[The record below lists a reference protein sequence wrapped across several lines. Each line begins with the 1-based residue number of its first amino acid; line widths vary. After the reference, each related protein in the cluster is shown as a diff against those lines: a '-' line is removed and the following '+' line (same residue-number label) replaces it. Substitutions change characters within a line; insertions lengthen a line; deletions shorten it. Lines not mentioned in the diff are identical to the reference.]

1 MSRPRRTR
9 RARRS
14 LARRLAPYWLIV
26 GFALALGGY
35 GAYAVLTAHVF
46 ELHGVS
52 VRGNGA
58 VQRAEIVA
66 AAALP
71 RNRNVWLV
79 DRRAVARRIDAIPAV
94 KDARMT
100 IRLPAAVTLSV
111 AERMPAACVRD
122 ATGARV
128 TVDVELRV
136 LASGC
141 PSALAPIYDLRAE
154 LDDPPGTF
162 LRTPELLALVADA
175 RTLGDR
181 DRYRAFAHD
190 AYGDLDATLASGVL
204 VRYGDDGA
212 LPQKQRLVTPILSQ
226 LGERAAL
233 VRTLDLRAPDTP
245 VVEYRVPAPRPTG
258 RRGRRETSVMHTI

>member
-1 MSRPRRTR
+1 VSRPRRAR

-26 GFALALGGY
+26 GFALLLGGY
-35 GAYAVLTAHVF
+35 GAYAILSAQIF
-46 ELHGVS
+46 ELHGVA
-52 VRGNGA
+52 VRGNGS
-58 VQRAEIVA
+58 VPRAAIVA
-66 AAALP
+66 AASLP
-71 RNRNVWLV
+71 RDRNVWLV
-79 DRRAVARRIDAIPAV
+79 DRRAVARRIDTIPGI

-100 IRLPAAVTLSV
+100 IRPPAAVTLSV
-111 AERMPAACVRD
+111 AQREPAACVRD

-128 TVDVELRV
+128 TVDVDLRV
-136 LASGC
+136 LAIGC
-141 PSALAPIYDLRAE
+141 PSALAPTYALRAE

-181 DRYRAFAHD
+181 DRYRTFAHD
-190 AYGDLDATLASGVL
+190 AYGDLNATLASGIL

-226 LGERAAL
+226 LGRRAGL

-245 VVEYRVPAPRPTG
+245 VVEYRAPAPPPTSRPK
-258 RRGRRETSVMHTI
+258 RRTTSPMHTI